1 MSFRLRF
8 GPFARGLRLL
18 SAASLALML
27 SASGCGDDL
36 EAHVSCSGPADCPQ
50 ADGFLDVECCSGFCV
65 VATVGCDSGYRYV
78 NSEPVVV
85 ECVAAAQCM
94 VRDMAVPQDLTSHD

>member
-1 MSFRLRF
+1 MSSRLGF
-8 GPFARGLRLL
+8 GPCAWALRLL

-36 EAHVSCSGPADCPQ
+36 EAHVTCSGPADCPQ
-50 ADGFLDVECCSGFCV
+50 ADGFLEVECCSGFCV

-85 ECVAAAQCM
+85 ECVAASMCM
-94 VRDMAVPQDLTSHD
+94 ARDMAVAQD